1 MKRAIIIGATSGI
14 GQEVAKN
21 LLREGWQIGIAG
33 RRQPALEDFQRI
45 APEQIKIQS
54 LDVTQADA
62 AEKLNTLIR
71 KLGGMDLFLLS
82 SGIGFQNPELDI
94 DIELNTARTN
104 VEGFTRMVDTA
115 FDYFKQHGGGHLA
128 VISSIAGTKGLGI
141 APAYSATKRF
151 QNAYI
156 DALEQLSH
164 LQKLNIRF
172 TDIRPGF
179 VATALLGDGKPDAN
193 ESRQSGPSHYP
204 RPEPQTPDGNHRRTL
219 PRARFLLAT
228 DPPPVMETP
237 ARKKQK
243 LKRAR

>member
-94 DIELNTARTN
+94 DIELNTARTCRKKEKN
-104 VEGFTRMVDTA
+104 TVLCPDCEELLRYAHARLDRCPFGE
-115 FDYFKQHGGGHLA
+115 KK
-128 VISSIAGTKGLGI
+128 SSCKKCTVHCYK
-141 APAYSATKRF
+141 
-151 QNAYI
+151 
-156 DALEQLSH
+156 
-164 LQKLNIRF
+164 
-172 TDIRPGF
+172 
-179 VATALLGDGKPDAN
+179 
-193 ESRQSGPSHYP
+193 
-204 RPEPQTPDGNHRRTL
+204 
-219 PRARFLLAT
+219 
-228 DPPPVMETP
+228 PVMRERMRQTMRFAGP
-237 ARKKQK
+237 RMIFYSPWAAIRH
-243 LKRAR
+243 LLNL

>member
-94 DIELNTARTN
+94 DIEHCLR
-104 VEGFTRMVDTA
+104 
-115 FDYFKQHGGGHLA
+115 L
-128 VISSIAGTKGLGI
+128 
-141 APAYSATKRF
+141 
-151 QNAYI
+151 
-156 DALEQLSH
+156 
-164 LQKLNIRF
+164 LQ
-172 TDIRPGF
+172 
-179 VATALLGDGKPDAN
+179 AAW
-193 ESRQSGPSHYP
+193 
-204 RPEPQTPDGNHRRTL
+204 RRTPCRYQFYRRNQRFGYSSRLLRHETFPEYLYRCSRTTL
-219 PRARFLLAT
+219 P
-228 DPPPVMETP
+228 P
-237 ARKKQK
+237 AKTKYPLHRYPS
-243 LKRAR
+243 RICCHRPTR